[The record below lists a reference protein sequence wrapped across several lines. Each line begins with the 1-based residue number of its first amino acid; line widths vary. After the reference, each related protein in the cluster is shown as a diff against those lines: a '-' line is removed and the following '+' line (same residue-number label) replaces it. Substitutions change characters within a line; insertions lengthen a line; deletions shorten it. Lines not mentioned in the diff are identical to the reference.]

1 MTMYDMHQRALLP
14 VSEKAIFVPLGLGGE
29 IVGPC
34 SFDTAECWDRA
45 APTSKPHRFG
55 GGVRRSSGSGG
66 HQQQL

>member
-1 MTMYDMHQRALLP
+1 MYDMHQRALLP

-45 APTSKPHRFG
+45 APTSKPHRFVVLQEVEDISNSCDVG
-55 GGVRRSSGSGG
+55 GR
-66 HQQQL
+66 